1 MVSTAIIPRLCKLIE
16 CGALDVYSAKHIRRL
31 VHLADEV
38 EVSVGDG
45 NAKLQV
51 RILISVKFSMTYAN
65 HRGFSSLFWPALN
78 RPLPTRKHASRNTD
92 LVVVHQLLIQKQF
105 PQDGDSSQDVSS
117 SYRIYCG
124 GVNTQ
129 VNVSASAP

>member
-31 VHLADEV
+31 AHLADEV

-51 RILISVKFSMTYAN
+51 RVLISVKFSMTYAK
-65 HRGFSSLFWPALN
+65 HRSFSSLF
-78 RPLPTRKHASRNTD
+78 
-92 LVVVHQLLIQKQF
+92 
-105 PQDGDSSQDVSS
+105 
-117 SYRIYCG
+117 
-124 GVNTQ
+124 
-129 VNVSASAP
+129 